1 MGEVRE
7 ASAEVRGGVRAITCT
22 AAKPRSSAAR
32 AYGSAA
38 SAMRRRHSSESWR
51 TPRIASKPRTAVA
64 VREKSNFFAGWP
76 TRVSPES
83 ANATTDGVRRWPWSF
98 STTRGAPPS
107 TTAAHAPPHSDAP
120 WPSATPIASVVKY
133 EAVDPRAG
141 AAREAAASASADD
154 EAEAEADDALGDAA
168 SRIASRNFGLEVAW
182 SSSFAEYATS
192 ATPTP
197 ATNGPTICAGGDA
210 RKVRTGG
217 AAPRRRE
224 RSCAR
229 ARSIVLRRG
238 DLLDRPH
245 DEASAATRLQAAA
258 RPRARVPRRNSR
270 RRASKMGDL

>member
-1 MGEVRE
+1 
-7 ASAEVRGGVRAITCT
+7 
-22 AAKPRSSAAR
+22 
-32 AYGSAA
+32 
-38 SAMRRRHSSESWR
+38 
-51 TPRIASKPRTAVA
+51 
-64 VREKSNFFAGWP
+64 
-76 TRVSPES
+76 
-83 ANATTDGVRRWPWSF
+83 
-98 STTRGAPPS
+98 
-107 TTAAHAPPHSDAP
+107 
-120 WPSATPIASVVKY
+120 VKY

-210 RKVRTGG
+210 RKVRAGG